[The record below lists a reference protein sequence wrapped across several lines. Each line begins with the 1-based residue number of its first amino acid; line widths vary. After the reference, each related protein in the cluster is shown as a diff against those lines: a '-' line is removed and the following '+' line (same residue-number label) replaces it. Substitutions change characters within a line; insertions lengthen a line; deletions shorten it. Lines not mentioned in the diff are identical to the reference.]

1 MGTIFHIAKKSLV
14 WATICAPNNATPTIL
29 DVFYKDHSV
38 CDWSDE
44 SQKSTCYN
52 AGAIFD
58 SILSEPC
65 ERKTLVMAEKSQ
77 NLCLCLYFFKWR
89 KQCEDQSGK
98 ENTTMQVAHEDLND
112 VDDPTKEILA
122 AMA

>member
-1 MGTIFHIAKKSLV
+1 MCLVVVINVRDGYNFPYSKKIPSLSHNLH
-14 WATICAPNNATPTIL
+14 TKQRNPLHLGCIL
-29 DVFYKDHSV
+29 QRCHSV

-77 NLCLCLYFFKWR
+77 NLCHIFSNEESIAKTDLVK
-89 KQCEDQSGK
+89 KAQQCK
-98 ENTTMQVAHEDLND
+98 LLM
-112 VDDPTKEILA
+112 KI
-122 AMA
+122 